1 MGRGFE
7 YRYLTTCGE
16 RNSFSLLRIFELLY
30 RNRTVGSILWRRPV
44 HNTIG
49 AFTNY
54 MLLLVPGVLITDARS
69 LLADAHCRCLLC
81 PPSFLFREINS
92 RHKNCHLCLL
102 AHRLNGGYWRWLYKN
117 LPSPHMPRPRSTV
130 DAMKELRNPYSCA
143 VLLSVV

>member
-69 LLADAHCRCLLC
+69 LLADAHCLPCLC
-81 PPSFLFREINS
+81 FSAKTTGKHKQCKYHAGMVYWFL
-92 RHKNCHLCLL
+92 
-102 AHRLNGGYWRWLYKN
+102 KN
-117 LPSPHMPRPRSTV
+117 LPSPYMPRPRSTV